1 MVRNSAAKSFS
12 VFWTQKMMSH
22 RFLLTIG
29 LFLIGGLHTMI
40 FAIFQIPGNF
50 LLGSDSPELMFYCK
64 LILYVCAVG
73 VSLSHAPIC
82 RRLGLRKAL
91 YLGMIFNF
99 LGMTILWISQS
110 VQSGHLALIVLDM
123 VFFGLALTSVI
134 NPLITYIV
142 LEFPKRVGAGITALF
157 AVFNLGVM
165 MAPLLLDF
173 FRAFSYA
180 IYPFLLFLLLL
191 SIWFIH
197 AFFFDPPYPTHLEHL
212 RKGSKLWKQLHYRL
226 ALFVLAIIAYS
237 MTETTFNLWGVVQM
251 RDLLGL
257 DLADET
263 ISLFW
268 LFMIVGQ
275 ILLLIPLYFYPAKRV
290 FYILIAVVAAA
301 LFFFTKQ
308 DTLAGFIIAVS
319 FGGFGCSAI
328 FPILLSM
335 MEGEL
340 QPFAKGTRLLPYIEM
355 ATSIMMAGYFIG
367 VGTIDL
373 WVVRLGDVPWDP
385 AYFHQAIAY
394 IAVTGVLGMFLSWT
408 APKTTTP
415 QF

>member
-1 MVRNSAAKSFS
+1 MVRIGAFESFP

-64 LILYVCAVG
+64 LILYVCAIG
-73 VSLSHAPIC
+73 VSFSHAPIC
-82 RRLGLRKAL
+82 QRLGLRKAL
-91 YLGMIFNF
+91 YLGMIFNL
-99 LGMTILWISQS
+99 LGMSILWISHYI
-110 VQSGHLALIVLDM
+110 QSGHLALIILEM
-123 VFFGLALTSVI
+123 IFFGLALTSVI

-173 FRAFSYA
+173 FRDFSYA
-180 IYPFLLFLLLL
+180 IYPFLLFLLLV

-197 AFFFDPPYPTHLEHL
+197 SFFFDPPYPAHLEHL

-226 ALFVLAIIAYS
+226 GLFVLAITAYS

-290 FYILIAVVAAA
+290 FYLLIAVVAAA

-308 DTLAGFIIAVS
+308 DSLTGFIIAVAV
-319 FGGFGCSAI
+319 GGFGCSAI

-340 QPFAKGTRLLPYIEM
+340 QPFAKGSRMLPHIEM

-385 AYFHQAIAY
+385 AYFHLGILY
-394 IAVTGVLGMFLSWT
+394 IAITGVLGAFLNWT

-415 QF
+415 HF